1 MGLLALFG
9 PFTDRNDRFPY
20 LFMYSTNEIPNPFRA
35 EPSRIGH
42 YSGTF
47 ENSLWSP
54 PFLGSRIECLRHKLA
69 RKNRTRV
76 LMFSWNFLCILRW
89 SELPLGNAL
98 RRWFV
103 KAGTHKNLSVRKVLF
118 DWWILARTAGVTSIL
133 MTCVETLTATFAS
146 EATYA
151 GQGYLLKL
159 VDLNIV
165 WGIVVF
171 KSSKI
176 WKP

>member
-42 YSGTF
+42 YRGTF

-118 DWWILARTAGVTSIL
+118 DWWILARTAGWGHINFDDMRGDIDCNVCQWSNL
-133 MTCVETLTATFAS
+133 CWSGVLAKTCGVEYSLRNSCF
-146 EATYA
+146 
-151 GQGYLLKL
+151 
-159 VDLNIV
+159 
-165 WGIVVF
+165 
-171 KSSKI
+171 
-176 WKP
+176 

>member
-1 MGLLALFG
+1 M
-9 PFTDRNDRFPY
+9 TDFSP
-20 LFMYSTNEIPNPFRA
+20 LSCTSTNEIPTLSYTWSLKKGPLPGGA
-35 EPSRIGH
+35 SPYVGH
-42 YSGTF
+42 YRGTPG
-47 ENSLWSP
+47 NSLWSP
-54 PFLGSRIECLRHKLA
+54 PFIGSRIECLRHKLA

-76 LMFSWNFLCILRW
+76 LMFQILGNFLCILRW
-89 SELPLGNAL
+89 SELPLGNAR

-159 VDLNIV
+159 VDLSIV

-171 KSSKI
+171 ESS
-176 WKP
+176 

>member
-1 MGLLALFG
+1 MRLLALFG

-20 LFMYSTNEIPNPFRA
+20 HFMFWKRYPFRA
-35 EPSRIGH
+35 EPSPGH
-42 YSGTF
+42 YRGTF

-89 SELPLGNAL
+89 SELPLGNAR

-133 MTCVETLTATFAS
+133 MTCDTRLMNFVS
-146 EATYA
+146 
-151 GQGYLLKL
+151 LLINL
-159 VDLNIV
+159 RDSLLSLQNDHT
-165 WGIVVF
+165 
-171 KSSKI
+171 
-176 WKP
+176 

>member
-1 MGLLALFG
+1 MRLLALFG

-20 LFMYSTNEIPNPFRA
+20 HFMFWKRYPFRA
-35 EPSRIGH
+35 RSLPVQAIIG
-42 YSGTF
+42 
-47 ENSLWSP
+47 LP
-54 PFLGSRIECLRHKLA
+54 PRTASDPLRFLGSRIECLRHKLA

-171 KSSKI
+171 KSS
-176 WKP
+176 